1 MQPTLQTKIFLRFIV
16 VIGLLCVP
24 AVLLTL
30 QWHDRLARGE
40 AQARVGQKLASVRQV
55 LADRVEADAEML
67 AALAPAVTGC
77 PGARVTEEVRAAFRA
92 AGFDFGGVLDT
103 RSGRGERFLSPA
115 PLDGFSFFFRQ
126 WRERG
131 SDGGF
136 VLVPLDELTRENPAR
151 AADIRAGLGAVPTG
165 GAPFDRG
172 SLLASLAWKAVSP
185 SGGGPGL
192 VLYAGRVLC
201 FDNRR
206 VDRLAER
213 VIEPHTFRGK
223 PTATVT
229 LFQGGRR
236 VATNVVDPDG
246 RRAVGT
252 SASAEVLDRV
262 LRDGR
267 PWSDRAWVVDRWYV
281 AAYAPIRDPSG
292 RVIGMTYV
300 GILEDLLLDTRNR
313 MVAAM
318 AGVFAA
324 GALGAV
330 LVSWLL
336 SRALTRPLRRLL
348 NAAEGVRGGVFEL
361 PPPAEPGDF
370 REVSELIDAFA
381 GMVAALRERDLSLT
395 DANAR
400 LKEINAKLEATN
412 RNYMEMLSFVTHELS
427 NMVGVLVMDAHAL
440 RDSLGGKLSPE
451 EQDCLASLF
460 QYLDRFRD
468 IIRNYLDL
476 SRIEKDRMEVRKVA
490 MNLWYDALQPACHE
504 LAGSMEIKD
513 MRLTVDA
520 SVKSLDLEAD
530 PNLLRVVFFNL
541 VGNAVK
547 YGRSG
552 GEVRIR
558 FGQGGAGA
566 VRVDVWNEG
575 EGIPAADLARLGE
588 KFFRPRT
595 PAGRR
600 AGGTGLGLYITREI
614 LERHGGSLV
623 IDSREGE
630 WAEFGVVLP
639 HSGVAAG

>member
-1 MQPTLQTKIFLRFIV
+1 MQPTLQKKIFLRFIV

-40 AQARVGQKLASVRQV
+40 AQARVSQKLASVRQV
-55 LADRVEADAEML
+55 LGDRIEADAELL
-67 AALAPAVTGC
+67 AALAPAVAGR
-77 PGARVTEEVRAAFRA
+77 PGAGVTEEVRAAFRA
-92 AGFDFGGVLDT
+92 GGFDFGGVMDL
-103 RSGRGERFLSPA
+103 SAGGGERFLSA
-115 PLDGFSFFFRQ
+115 ATLDGSSFFCRQ

-131 SDGGF
+131 PESGF

-151 AADIRAGLGAVPTG
+151 AAELRAGLGAIPAA

-172 SLLASLAWKAVSP
+172 VLLASLAWKAVT
-185 SGGGPGL
+185 GVAGGPGS
-192 VLYAGRVLC
+192 VVYAGRVLC
-201 FDNRR
+201 FDNPR

-213 VIEPHTFRGK
+213 VIEPHVFRGK

-236 VATNVVDPDG
+236 VATNVVDPGG

-262 LRDGR
+262 LRDGHL
-267 PWSDRAWVVDRWYV
+267 WSDRAWVVDRWYV

-300 GILEDLLLDTRNR
+300 GILEELLLDTRDR

-324 GALGAV
+324 GALAAV

-348 NAAEGVRGGVFEL
+348 LAAEGVRGGGFEL
-361 PPPAEPGDF
+361 PPPAAPGDF
-370 REVSELIDAFA
+370 REVSELLDAFT
-381 GMVAALRERDLSLT
+381 GMVTALRERDLSLK
-395 DANAR
+395 DANTR

-440 RDSLGGKLSPE
+440 RDSLGGKMGPE
-451 EQDCLASLF
+451 EQECLASLL

-476 SRIEKDRMEVRKVA
+476 SRIEKDRMEVRRVA

-513 MRLTVDA
+513 MRLSVDEA
-520 SVKSLDLEAD
+520 VKSVDLEAD

-558 FGQGGAGA
+558 LGECAAGHC
-566 VRVDVWNEG
+566 RIDVWNEG
-575 EGIPAADLARLGE
+575 EGIPPADLARLGE

-614 LERHGGSLV
+614 LERHGGSLA
-623 IDSREGE
+623 IDSREGA
-630 WAEFGVVLP
+630 WAEFGVTLP
-639 HSGVAAG
+639 LGGPAPA